1 MPEISVRTLERQPTL
16 VMWGKVV
23 VKDMPQFLGRAF
35 RAAATHAE
43 TLGTE
48 ICGPP
53 FARYRPLD
61 SEFKEFEVE
70 AGFPVTNEPTGSEE
84 VDASSLPAGPAAVAM
99 HIGPYDAMVPTYDAI
114 VAFLR
119 EQHAEAFGPAWEV
132 YLSDASEEPDP
143 AKWRTEIVQPFMA

>member
-1 MPEISVRTLERQPTL
+1 MPEIAIRELEEQPTL

-35 RAAATHAE
+35 HAAASHADAI
-43 TLGTE
+43 GAE

-61 SEFKEFEVE
+61 PDHGEFEVE
-70 AGFPVTNEPTGSEE
+70 AGFPVEGELTGSEE
-84 VDASSLPAGPAAVAM
+84 VDVSSLPDGPAAVAL
-99 HIGPYDAMVPTYDAI
+99 HIGPYEAMVPTYDAI
-114 VAFLR
+114 LAFLR
-119 EQHAEAFGPAWEV
+119 EQRAEPLGPAWEV

-143 AKWRTEIVQPFMA
+143 ATWRTEIVQPFMA